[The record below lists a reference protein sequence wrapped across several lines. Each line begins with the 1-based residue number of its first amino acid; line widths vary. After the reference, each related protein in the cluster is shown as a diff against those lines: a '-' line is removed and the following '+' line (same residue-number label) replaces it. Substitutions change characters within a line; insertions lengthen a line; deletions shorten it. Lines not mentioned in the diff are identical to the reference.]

1 MAQKTTEQM
10 IAFLM
15 NMVASNV
22 LESEQADGKRVKF
35 GNIQEIKDR
44 IAFLRDEA
52 ANPVGATRQTR
63 TTFASFGNRD

>member
-44 IAFLRDEA
+44 ITFLRDEA
-52 ANPVGATRQTR
+52 ANPVGAARQTR
-63 TTFASFGNRD
+63 TTFASFGNRA